1 MENVRG
7 TLPIIR
13 ALRPRDPAESH
24 RAASPLELLTDLCFV
39 VAIAQAAAEF
49 HHHISDHH
57 AVEGLTGFMLAFFA
71 IFLTWLNFTWFGSA
85 YDNDDV
91 VYRLLTILQIV
102 GSLVI
107 AAGIPDMFEGKL
119 LLGVTGYVIMR
130 IALVAQ
136 WLRAAYHDPER
147 RRTCLRYAV
156 GIVIVQLCWIALI
169 PISAAAPAALV
180 PLFVLFVIFE
190 LIVPWFAERA
200 GQTPWH
206 PHHIAER
213 YGLFFIIVLGE
224 TVLSTTLAIQG
235 ALVDDQLWTSAV
247 MIVVGSGVLIVF
259 SVWWLYFSRSA
270 APTLRREGR
279 ADQNFEMVWGFGH
292 YFIFGAAAAVGA
304 GLAARVDYWSGSE
317 HHGSALT
324 TGLAVTVPVAV
335 LLIMIWLIHLR
346 HHDASVR
353 TWGPFFGASALILA
367 GTATPMPELVAG
379 IVLAVL
385 VAVEIRV
392 ARLYPA

>member
-7 TLPIIR
+7 ALPIIR

-39 VAIAQAAAEF
+39 VAIAQAASQF
-49 HHHISDHH
+49 HHHLSDHH
-57 AVEGLTGFMLAFFA
+57 ELQGLTGFLLAFFA
-71 IFLTWLNFTWFGSA
+71 IFLTWLNFTWFASA

-91 VYRLLTILQIV
+91 IYRLLTILQIV

-119 LLGVTGYVIMR
+119 VLGVAGYVIMR

-147 RRTCLRYAV
+147 RQTCLRFAI
-156 GIVIVQLCWIALI
+156 GIVIVQLCWIALV
-169 PISAAAPAALV
+169 PISAAMPGLMV
-180 PLFVLFVIFE
+180 PLFVLFAIFE
-190 LIVPWFAERA
+190 LIVPLFAERA
-200 GQTPWH
+200 GATTWH

-224 TVLSTTLAIQG
+224 SVLSTTLAIQG
-235 ALVDDQLWTSAV
+235 ALNDDQLWTSAV
-247 MIVVGSGVLIVF
+247 LLVAASGVLIVF
-259 SVWWLYFSRSA
+259 SAWWLYFSRSA
-270 APTLRREGR
+270 GITLGS
-279 ADQNFEMVWGFGH
+279 ADRKNQTLAFVWGWSH
-292 YFIFGAAAAVGA
+292 YLIFGAAAAIGA

-317 HHGSALT
+317 HHGSALV
-324 TGLAVTVPVAV
+324 TGLAVTVPVAL
-335 LLIMIWLIHLR
+335 LLIMLWLIHLR

-353 TWGPFFGASALILA
+353 TWGPFFGAAALTLA
-367 GTATPMPELVAG
+367 GTATPVPELVAG

-392 ARLYPA
+392 ARLYP

>member
-13 ALRPRDPAESH
+13 ALRPRDPAEPH

-39 VAIAQAAAEF
+39 VAIAQAAAEL

-57 AVEGLTGFMLAFFA
+57 AIEGLIGFLLAFFA
-71 IFLTWLNFTWFGSA
+71 IFLTWLNFTWFASA
-85 YDNDDV
+85 YDNDDAI
-91 VYRLLTILQIV
+91 YRLLTILQIL
-102 GSLVI
+102 GSLVL
-107 AAGIPDMFEGKL
+107 AAGIPGIFDGHL

-136 WLRAAYHDPER
+136 WLRAAYHDRER
-147 RRTCLRYAV
+147 RKTCLRYAV
-156 GIVIVQLCWIALI
+156 GIVIVQFCWIAFV
-169 PISAAAPAALV
+169 PITAAAPVATV
-180 PLFVLFVIFE
+180 PLFVLLAIFE
-190 LIVPWFAERA
+190 IAVPWFAERA

-224 TVLSTTLAIQG
+224 TVLSSTLAIQG
-235 ALVDDQLWTSAV
+235 ALVDDQIWTSAV
-247 MIVVGSGVLIVF
+247 LIVVGSGVLIVF
-259 SVWWLYFSRSA
+259 SAWWLYFSRSA
-270 APTLRREGR
+270 AHTLRRAERPG
-279 ADQNFEMVWGFGH
+279 QSFEFVWGFGH
-292 YFIFGAAAAVGA
+292 YLIFGSAAAVGA

-317 HHGSALT
+317 HHGSALS
-324 TGLAVTVPVAV
+324 TGLAVTIPVAV
-335 LLIMIWLIHLR
+335 LLIMLWLIHLR

-353 TWGPFFGASALILA
+353 TWGPFFGAAALILA
-367 GTATPMPELVAG
+367 GTATPVPELVAG
-379 IVLAVL
+379 IVIAVL